1 MIIGID
7 PGYSGGICFLEDGKV
22 TNLFTIP
29 LNPEGDVNFTGLI
42 RIMSEVRGSDVVVI
56 EDVHSIFGSSAKSNF
71 QFGRICGI
79 LRTLAE
85 FTGAEI
91 VLVPPKTWQK
101 RVWAEEDIVVKGKK
115 KDTKGTSLNASL
127 RIFPE
132 VDFRKSARAT
142 KPHDGLVDAAL
153 IAYSATVK

>member
-7 PGYSGGICFLEDGKV
+7 PGYSGGICFLNNRGEIED
-22 TNLFTIP
+22 LHTIP
-29 LNPEGDVNFTGLI
+29 LTADGEVNFTGLI
-42 RIMSEVRGSDVVVI
+42 GIMSKVRGSDVVVL

-79 LRTLAE
+79 LRTVSE

-91 VLVPPKTWQK
+91 IMAPPKTWQK
-101 RVWAEEDIVVKGKK
+101 KVWLEEDKVLKGKRT
-115 KDTKGTSLNASL
+115 DTKATSLNAAK
-127 RIFPE
+127 RIFPD
-132 VDFRKSARAT
+132 VDFRKSSRAA

-153 IAYSATVK
+153 IAYSYN

>member
-7 PGYSGGICFLEDGKV
+7 PGYSGGICFLEKGKV
-22 TNLFTIP
+22 RDLYTIP
-29 LNPEGDVNFTGLI
+29 LTPEGDVNFTGLI
-42 RIMSEVRGSDVVVI
+42 RIMSEVRGSDIIVI

-101 RVWAEEDIVVKGKK
+101 RVWVEEDLVVKGKK
-115 KDTKGTSLNASL
+115 KDTKATSLNASL

-132 VDFRKSARAT
+132 VDFRKSGRAT

-153 IAYSATVK
+153 IAYSITIK